1 MTDKEIPS
9 VARML
14 SQTIIRGKELL
25 RRAQVT
31 RATVYGIM
39 GSGWG
44 VVSGP
49 VTAILIVVFF
59 TPEVQ
64 GYYYTFTSVLAL
76 NIFFELGF
84 SNIVK
89 YFAGHE
95 WAKLSL
101 GQQGRIVGDAD
112 AYSRL
117 VSLGRVTFRWYFMG
131 GIIVA
136 LGIGTA
142 GYIFFSRSP
151 DVGVT
156 WVAPWFALSVLSG
169 VNMALIPVWSLL
181 EGCNQVSQVYFFRTV
196 GAVLVTLA
204 TWAAMCLGAGLWT
217 ASISTTILLAWSAV
231 FLLRR
236 YRRFFQSFSS
246 RPTGPCVN
254 WWGEIWQV
262 QWRTAV
268 AYLAGYF
275 TAYIFTPILFHFHG
289 PVVAGQ
295 FGMSWALA
303 GAVGGVAT
311 MWSTPRG
318 PQFAV
323 MIARKDYKT
332 IDHILYRIMA
342 VTLGILL
349 AGGLAAWLLVYGL
362 NMINHPFAARLL
374 PPLPMAL
381 LLLGFVVALAL
392 HPTSVYLRAHKRE
405 PYMVISIVGG
415 VITGLSSLILGRKFG
430 AVGVTTAYLVSNLIL
445 FPWDLAIFLRCRRKW
460 HAITA
465 DYHLPD

>member
-1 MTDKEIPS
+1 MTDKEIS
-9 VARML
+9 SAAQIM
-14 SQTIIRGKELL
+14 SQAIVLGKELL

-39 GSGWG
+39 GAGWG
-44 VVSGP
+44 IAAGP
-49 VTAILIVVFF
+49 VTAILIASFF

-64 GYYYTFTSVLAL
+64 GYYYTFSSVLAL

-101 GQQGRIVGDAD
+101 DQQGRIVGDAD

-117 VSLGRVTFRWYFMG
+117 VSLGRISFRWYLMG

-142 GYIFFSRSP
+142 GYVFFSRSP
-151 DVGVT
+151 DAGVT
-156 WVAPWFALSVLSG
+156 WVAPWFALSVLG
-169 VNMALIPVWSLL
+169 GINMALLPVWSLL
-181 EGCNQVSQVYFFRTV
+181 EGCNQVSNVYFFRTV

-204 TWAAMCLGAGLWT
+204 TWASIYLGAGLWT
-217 ASISTTILLAWSAV
+217 ASISTTILLLWSAV

-236 YRRFFQSFSS
+236 YRHFFQSFFS
-246 RPTGPCVN
+246 RSTGACVN

-268 AYLAGYF
+268 SYLSGYF

-295 FGMSWALA
+295 FGMSWALV

-332 IDHILYRIMA
+332 IDHILHRIMA
-342 VTLGILL
+342 VALGVLL

-362 NMINHPFAARLL
+362 NMINHPFAARLI

-381 LLLGFVVALAL
+381 LLAGIVVAHVL
-392 HPTSVYLRAHKRE
+392 HPTSVYLRAHKKE
-405 PYMVISIVGG
+405 PYMVLSIVAA
-415 VITGLSSLILGRKFG
+415 VMIGLSSLVLGCKFG
-430 AVGVTTAYLVSNLIL
+430 AIGVTTAYLVSQLIL
-445 FPWDLAIFLRCRRKW
+445 FPWGLAIFLRCRNEWRREKNVIGKDW
-460 HAITA
+460 
-465 DYHLPD
+465 